1 MWFRFSRPDFFYVGR
16 YRLVDAGD
24 GSPFNRGWS
33 QGFGLFVLNVR
44 WNEGR
49 SESDGIH
56 YPEKPRR
63 LVTINGSKVSLSVDV
78 ASYELIVALAGTG
91 KEATVTYHDAA
102 AQTGGSL
109 SPGRRVLLTDGMVFN
124 AVVTGSA

>member
-16 YRLVDAGD
+16 YRLLDAGD
-24 GSPFNRGWS
+24 ASPFNRGWS

-56 YPEKPRR
+56 YPDKPRHEI
-63 LVTINGSKVSLSVDV
+63 TINGSKCTLSVDV
-78 ASYELIVALAGTG
+78 ASYELIVALAGAG
-91 KEATVTYHDAA
+91 KEATVTFHDRA
-102 AQTGGSL
+102 AQTGGCL
-109 SPGRRVLLTDGMVFN
+109 WPGGRVLLTDGMVFN